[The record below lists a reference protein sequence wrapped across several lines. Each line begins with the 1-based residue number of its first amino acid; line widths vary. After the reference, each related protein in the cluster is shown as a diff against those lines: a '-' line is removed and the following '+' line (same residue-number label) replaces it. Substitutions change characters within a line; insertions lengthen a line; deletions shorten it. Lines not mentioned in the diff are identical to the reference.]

1 MNKINSSKILLLNNE
16 VCKRQHKSGKNLA
29 KIIKKKKIEHAT
41 NTDAN
46 SSIVSFPN
54 FS

>member
-29 KIIKKKKIEHAT
+29 KIIKKKKLNMLQTQTQIL
-41 NTDAN
+41 
-46 SSIVSFPN
+46 P
-54 FS
+54 